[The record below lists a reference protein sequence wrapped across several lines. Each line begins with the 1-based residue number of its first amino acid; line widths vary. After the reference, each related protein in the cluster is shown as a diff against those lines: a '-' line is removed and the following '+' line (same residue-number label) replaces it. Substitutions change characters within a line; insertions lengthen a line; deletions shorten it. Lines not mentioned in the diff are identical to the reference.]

1 MSAFPMQWPTAH
13 GGPFIQG
20 VIRQQPEDFH
30 VTEIP
35 RYEPEGEGDFLW
47 LKIRKR
53 NQNTD
58 WIAQQLIK
66 IAGIKNNDVQY
77 AGKKDRN
84 AVTEQWFSIHLH
96 GQAEPDLQALLSD
109 DVQILESVRD
119 RSGLRR
125 GNLKGNDFTICVRK
139 LEGDIPALETVLE
152 TIQQQGIPNYFGEQR
167 FGHDGNNLLCAQ
179 QLFTDSSFRPA
190 KNLRGIYLSAAR
202 SYLFNKVLSY
212 RVYHGHWNQAMDGE
226 WLQSP
231 ASKSRF
237 IIGRMDDATRARI
250 DKMEINP
257 TGPLWGKGQP
267 ESKRECLQME
277 QRLLNSLET
286 FRTGLEKAG
295 LQQDRRSLR
304 LRVENLSWDIEGDV
318 LQMTF
323 FLPAG
328 CYATSLLREI
338 VCY

>member
-1 MSAFPMQWPTAH
+1 MPAFPMQWPRAH

-20 VIRQQPEDFH
+20 QIRQQPEDFQ
-30 VTEIP
+30 VTEVP
-35 RYEPEGEGDFLW
+35 FYEPEGEGDFLW

-58 WIAQQLIK
+58 WITQQLAA
-66 IAGIKNNDVQY
+66 IAGIKHNDVQY

-84 AVTEQWFSIHLH
+84 AVTEQWFSIHLR
-96 GQAEPDLQALLSD
+96 GQAEPNLQALLSD
-109 DVQILESVRD
+109 DVQILASVRD

-125 GNLKGNDFTICVRK
+125 GNLKGNEFKICVRDIK
-139 LEGDIPALETVLE
+139 GDAAALEKVLLK
-152 TIQQQGIPNYFGEQR
+152 IQQQGIPNYFGEQR
-167 FGHDGNNLLCAQ
+167 FGHAGNNLLCAQ
-179 QLFTDSSFRPA
+179 QLFNDSSFRPH

-231 ASKSRF
+231 MSKSRF
-237 IIGRMDDATRARI
+237 IIGRMDDAIRARI

-257 TGPLWGKGQP
+257 TGPLWGRGQP

-277 QRLLNSLET
+277 QRLLDGLEL

-295 LQQDRRSLR
+295 LQQQRRSLR
-304 LRVENLSWDIEGDV
+304 LRVEDLSWDIEGDV
-318 LQMTF
+318 LKMTF

-328 CYATSLLREI
+328 CYATSFLREI